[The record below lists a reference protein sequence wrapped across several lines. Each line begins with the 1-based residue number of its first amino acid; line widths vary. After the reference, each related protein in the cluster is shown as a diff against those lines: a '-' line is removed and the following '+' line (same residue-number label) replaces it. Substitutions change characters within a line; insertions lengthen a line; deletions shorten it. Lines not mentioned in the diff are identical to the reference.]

1 MSKRRWLAAG
11 GSLLA
16 ATIGLFGATAGAGC
30 GALGELPE
38 IACMLNPRPNR

>member
-16 ATIGLFGATAGAGC
+16 ATIGLFGATAGARRSVTPGR
-30 GALGELPE
+30 
-38 IACMLNPRPNR
+38 IYQ